1 MTAPQGP
8 TTLTTSAI
16 VDGQGIDAADVL
28 VPLNEAAAAID
39 EARTTVAVSG
49 DDTAVGY
56 LSDKL
61 TAGTGITLTVV
72 DDGADEALRIDNT
85 LAAVPT
91 GTILPFL
98 GASAPTGFLMMYGQE
113 VSATTYLALLQTL
126 LANSSFV
133 LTLNTGTAFTA
144 ANATNLFT
152 SAGHGLS
159 NGDVVLVS
167 NSGGALPSGLSTYT
181 PYYVINR
188 TTNDFQLSTT
198 AGGSA
203 VDITTDG
210 TGTHKFHTQYC
221 LPDGRGRTLLGV
233 DSQGGSSANRVTASA
248 ADSVG
253 GSGGAETVTLTAAN
267 IPPLPVTIKQGSSA
281 ALTAIQG
288 SNGDGSETALAGK
301 ANAGVTAA
309 AVAIMNPWLAVNW
322 IVRY

>member
-39 EARTTVAVSG
+39 EARTTFAVSD
-49 DDTAVGY
+49 DDTDVGY

-72 DDGADEALRIDNT
+72 DDGADETLQIDNT

-91 GTILPFL
+91 GTILPFV
-98 GASAPTGFLMMYGQE
+98 GASAPTGYLMMYGQE
-113 VSATTYLALLQTL
+113 VSATTYIDLLEKL
-126 LANSSFV
+126 LENSSFV

-167 NSGGALPSGLSTYT
+167 NSGGALPTGLSTYT
-181 PYYVINR
+181 PYYIINR
-188 TTNDFQLSTT
+188 TTNDFQLATS

-210 TGTHKFHTQYC
+210 TGTHKFHVNFC
-221 LPDGRGRTLLGV
+221 LPDGRGRSLLGV
-233 DSQGGSSANRVTASA
+233 DNQGGSSANRVTASA

-253 GSGGAETVTLTAAN
+253 GSGGAETVTIAASN
-267 IPPLPVTIKQGSSA
+267 LP
-281 ALTAIQG
+281 ALTMRVGQSTGTGTTAYHGTG
-288 SNGDGSETALAGK
+288 SPTTSNAEVNYGS
-301 ANAGVTAA
+301 ANTPISVMG
-309 AVAIMNPWLAVNW
+309 PWLAINW
-322 IVRY
+322 IVRT

>member
-39 EARTTVAVSG
+39 EARTTIAVSDNDG
-49 DDTAVGY
+49 MTGY

-61 TAGTGITLTVV
+61 TAGEGITLTVV
-72 DDGADEALRIDNT
+72 DDGGDETLEITNI

-91 GTILPFL
+91 GTILPYV
-98 GASAPTGFLMMYGQE
+98 GAVAPTGYLMMYGQE

-126 LANSSFV
+126 LANSSFT
-133 LTLNTGTAFTA
+133 LTLNAGTAFTA

-152 SAGHGLS
+152 SAGHGLA
-159 NGDVVLVS
+159 NGTVVLVS
-167 NSGGALPSGLSTYT
+167 NSGGALPTGLSAYT

-198 AGGSA
+198 PGGSA

-210 TGTHKFHTQYC
+210 TGTHKFHTHFC
-221 LPDGRGRTLLGV
+221 LPDGRGRSLLGV

-253 GSGGAETVTLTAAN
+253 GSGGAESVTLTANNLPALTQRVGQSTGTGTMAYHGTGTTTTTEAN
-267 IPPLPVTIKQGSSA
+267 INYGSPNTPISVM
-281 ALTAIQG
+281 G
-288 SNGDGSETALAGK
+288 
-301 ANAGVTAA
+301 
-309 AVAIMNPWLAVNW
+309 PWLAINW
-322 IVRY
+322 IIRY